1 MEKEKEKNIYE
12 KPIIE
17 YYVYKDSDIITLSQ
31 DIDQETGFGPIM

>member
-1 MEKEKEKNIYE
+1 MEKEKKVYE

-17 YYVYKDSDIITLSQ
+17 YFVYIDKDIITLSQ